1 MDIKISNQLLT
12 FDQFQSF
19 IKEVEQDFVPPLLDR
34 VNIAEFYNKVNSL
47 AVLYGCYRKD
57 ELIGL
62 CIFYANDF
70 ETKKAYVTFLAVDR
84 KHRGNNIAGEL
95 LKDVCIYAKEQGMES
110 IGLHTYNIIAKECY
124 LKNGFSLKE
133 VYFDVNYNNTS
144 VNFYRKIKS

>member
-1 MDIKISNQLLT
+1 MDIKISNQHLT
-12 FDQFQSF
+12 FDQFHSF

-47 AVLYGCYRKD
+47 AVLYGCYCKD

-70 ETKKAYVTFLAVDR
+70 ETQKAYMTFLAVDR
-84 KHRGNNIAGEL
+84 KYRGNNIAGEL
-95 LKDVCIYAKEQGMES
+95 LKDACIYAKEQGMES

-124 LKNGFSLKE
+124 IKNGFSLRE
-133 VYFDVNYNNTS
+133 VHFDVNYKTDR
-144 VNFYRKIKS
+144 FYLEKKL